1 MDWPE
6 MCAIVD
12 NNVVA
17 EVFGDEDSR
26 PEAGQQFRK
35 KIDSGKI
42 ILVLGGKLRSE
53 IEHKEFRRYWT
64 EATKAGRVKNCDD
77 GEVRQLTGKIKDTKS
92 CKSNDEHIIALAQIS
107 GARLLY
113 TNDEALQTDF
123 QEYNFVSGPG
133 GKIYTTKIRRD
144 YSSAHKR
151 LLRDDTLRDLC
162 RRQ

>member
-1 MDWPE
+1 

-17 EVFGDEDSR
+17 EVFGDENSR

-53 IEHKEFRRYWT
+53 LKHKEFCHYWK
-64 EATKAGRVKNCDD
+64 EATMAGRVRNYND
-77 GEVRQLTGKIKDTKS
+77 GEVQQLTEKIKDIKS
-92 CKSNDEHIIALAQIS
+92 WKSNDVHIIALAQIS

-113 TNDEALQTDF
+113 ANDKALQTDF
-123 QEYNFVSGPG
+123 KKYNFENGVR
-133 GKIYTTKIRRD
+133 GKIYTTNEKKD

-162 RRQ
+162 RHS

>member
-1 MDWPE
+1 

-12 NNVVA
+12 NNIVA
-17 EVFGDEDSR
+17 EVFGDENSR

-42 ILVLGGKLRSE
+42 ILALGGKLRSE
-53 IEHKEFRRYWT
+53 IEHKQFRRYWT
-64 EATKAGRVKNCDD
+64 EATKAGKVINSNDD
-77 GEVRQLTGKIKDTKS
+77 EVQDLTDEIKDTKS

-144 YSSAHKR
+144 YSNAHKR
-151 LLRDDTLRDLC
+151 LLRDDTLENLC
-162 RRQ
+162 RH